1 MTYVI
6 GAVIGLV
13 FGGVVGAL
21 KNRFIWGSYLRRD
34 SDESGY
40 GEAGA
45 LYSRML
51 ISNIVNLVTLLV
63 VFFVRNLVP
72 FDGIALLIGT
82 AVALTVMNRV
92 LSMGQKKNSDM

>member
-6 GAVIGLV
+6 GAVAGLV
-13 FGGVVGAL
+13 LGVLVGAL
-21 KNRFIWGSYLRRD
+21 KNRFIWGSYLHRE
-34 SDESGY
+34 SDDAAS

-51 ISNIVNLVTLLV
+51 VSNVVNLLTLLV
-63 VFFVRNLVP
+63 VFFLRNLVP
-72 FDGIALLIGT
+72 FDGIAFLIGT

-92 LSMGQKKNSDM
+92 LSMGQKKNSSK